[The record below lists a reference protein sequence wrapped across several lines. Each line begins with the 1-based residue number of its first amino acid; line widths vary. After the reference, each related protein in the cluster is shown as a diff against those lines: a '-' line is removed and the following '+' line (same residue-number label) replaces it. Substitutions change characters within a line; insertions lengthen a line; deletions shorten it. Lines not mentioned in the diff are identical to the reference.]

1 MCVAGGGGGGGVELA
16 RSPSGNRAFL
26 PPPGPELASASPSA
40 FPIPAGHVALGLRG
54 SPRTYYAAGA
64 PAGVLHREAAR
75 RGGLDSFGLFISVKW
90 G

>member
-1 MCVAGGGGGGGVELA
+1 MLRGAGDGGVELA

-40 FPIPAGHVALGLRG
+40 FPIPAGHVALGCG